1 MFRIEVNCDCKTQV
15 LVNWIEL
22 SEEYADYDNYRDW
35 IDECFHIMS
44 MFEEAYP
51 KLVKNIDILEKY
63 RYSIECDDEEQ
74 AEDVEDWFD
83 MLFGEL
89 ECQIE
94 EEIEELEDEEEED
107 EE

>member
-51 KLVKNIDILEKY
+51 KLVENLQEIDKY
-63 RYSIECDDEEQ
+63 RYSIDCDDEEQ
-74 AEDVEDWFD
+74 AEDVEDWFS
-83 MLFGEL
+83 MLFDQLEWQIEVEIGEL
-89 ECQIE
+89 VDTD
-94 EEIEELEDEEEED
+94 DEEW
-107 EE
+107 